1 MGYSVATRIR
11 CPAAVH
17 RRPIRA
23 VSSSYTV
30 RRHPRARRLKLRVL
44 RDGSVQVTAPKSAR
58 RSGIQAFV
66 DAAGPWIRQR
76 RAALDARRLP
86 AAERGPF
93 PARLRLDAIGRLL
106 PVTYVTADA
115 ARWRFGRD
123 ALTVALVEREPA
135 AARRL
140 LIGALKSLADR
151 ALAPRLIEWAER
163 GNLRPSSVRWRN
175 QKSRWGSCSSR
186 GGISLNVRL
195 LFLDPDVVDYVLV
208 HELAHLDHPD
218 HSPAFHARVAS
229 LLPQARA
236 LRRRLKT
243 ADDRVPDWIR

>member
-1 MGYSVATRIR
+1 VSISYS
-11 CPAAVH
+11 
-17 RRPIRA
+17 
-23 VSSSYTV
+23 V
-30 RRHPRARRLKLRVL
+30 RRHPRARRLKLRVR
-44 RDGSVQVTAPKSAR
+44 RDGSVQVTAPKRAC

-66 DAAGPWIRQR
+66 DEAGPWIRQR
-76 RAALDARRLP
+76 RAALDAQRLP

-93 PARLRLDAIGRLL
+93 PVRLRLDAIGRLL
-106 PVTYVTADA
+106 PVTYATADA

-123 ALTVALVEREPA
+123 ALAIALVERQPE

-140 LIGALKSLADR
+140 LVDALKSLADR
-151 ALAPRLIEWAER
+151 SLTPRLLEWAER
-163 GNLRPSSVRWRN
+163 GKLQPSSVRWRN

-195 LFLDPDVVDYVLV
+195 LFLEPDVVDYVLV

-229 LLPQARA
+229 LLPRA
-236 LRRRLKT
+236 GVLRRRLKT
-243 ADDRVPDWIR
+243 AGDRVPDWILEET